1 MAKIA
6 FITSNTNFLGS
17 IIDHLSK
24 NHQIKIFNPKNEGE
38 LLDAHEW
45 ADVSWFEW
53 CEKLAF
59 FGTQMLPSK
68 SKVIVRLHRYEAHTY
83 WPYRMD
89 WSRVDCLI
97 LIGNPAIR
105 KLLTSRIPGLESQT
119 RVEDIANGVELD
131 CFELGEKDYRKVA
144 FVGPINNK
152 KGIALL
158 LQAISAIKKAFPEF
172 KFYLRSEFQP
182 GEKEIEEYF
191 KYYVDSANLTDSI
204 VLDQNKKDKA
214 AMALWYKDKG
224 FYLNTSIVEGCP
236 VSPVEA
242 AATGSIPLIHSWP
255 GVNKFFPGEL
265 IWSTID
271 QLLVMIA
278 KLPSMWPPL
287 RLRQFV
293 EDNFISDKMV
303 AKIDEILEEVL
314 RGDPGEYG
322 KRSPADM
329 TKITVPEKRNERFA
343 NLQVGHSVKVKGK
356 QGEKGVIKAFK
367 IEIETSLNAR
377 SDEPIIEGL
386 IQDIDH
392 KSKKLCLANFSF
404 VLPEDIEVRSS
415 DGNTIGVNSL
425 QTNDNVKLKGVYS
438 EATGFMVKKI
448 KMKKSGA
455 FGLEELEGKISKIDP
470 QNNTFQLLDF
480 IVSVDSETIIYF

>member
-6 FITSNTNFLGS
+6 FITSNTNFLGA

-24 NHQIKIFNPKNEGE
+24 KHQVKIFNPKNEGE

-45 ADVSWFEW
+45 AEVSWFEW

-59 FGTQMLPSK
+59 FGTQILPQK

-97 LIGNPAIR
+97 LVGNSAIR
-105 KLLTSRIPGLESQT
+105 KLLASRIPGLESQT

-131 CFELGEKDYRKVA
+131 CFELGDKDYRKVA
-144 FVGPINNK
+144 FVGPITNK

-158 LQAISAIKKAFPEF
+158 LQAISAIKKVFPEIR
-172 KFYLRSEFQP
+172 FYLRSEFQP

-191 KYYVDSANLTDSI
+191 KYFVDSANLADSI
-204 VLDQNKKDKA
+204 ILDQNKKDKS

-236 VSPVEA
+236 VSPLEA

-255 GVNKFFPGEL
+255 GANKFFPPEL
-265 IWSTID
+265 IWSTTD
-271 QLLVMIA
+271 QLFGMIA
-278 KLPSMWPPL
+278 ELPSMWPPL
-287 RLRQFV
+287 RVRQFV
-293 EDNFISDKMV
+293 EESFISDKMV
-303 AKIDEILEEVL
+303 GKIDEILEEIL
-314 RGDPGEYG
+314 RGESGKYY
-322 KRSPADM
+322 KRSPVDM
-329 TKITVPEKRNERFA
+329 TQIAVPEKKNERFE
-343 NLQVGHSVKVKGK
+343 NLQVGYNVKIKGK
-356 QGEKGVIKAFK
+356 QGEEGVIKAFK
-367 IEIETSLNAR
+367 IEIETSLNAT
-377 SDEPIIEGL
+377 SDESIIEGL
-386 IQDIDH
+386 IQGIDH
-392 KSKKLCLANFSF
+392 ESKKLCLANFAF
-404 VLPEDIEVRSS
+404 ELPDDIEIRSS
-415 DGNTIGVNSL
+415 EGNTVGVNSL

-438 EATGFMVKKI
+438 EAKGFLVKKI

-455 FGLEELEGKISKIDP
+455 FGLHELEGKISKIDQ
-470 QNNTFQLLDF
+470 QNNIFQLF
-480 IVSVDSETIIYF
+480 GFTVSVDSETIIYF